1 MQPDDQKVD
10 FQKPQE
16 TNYFS
21 PAPTQVT
28 PETPVSAPA
37 PEAAPAATAN
47 VPLQAVTT
55 ESVPS
60 SEGGVVQTE
69 APAEVAETTDPVSS
83 DLPTQEPVQWQAPE
97 YLHHEK
103 NPLWFIGFG
112 VVVVIL
118 SLAAI
123 FLIKSWTFAI
133 LIPVMA
139 AALIAYSHRP
149 PHIMDYVVSGK
160 GIYINDTLHPFAEF
174 KSFGVIHDD
183 EEYSVAFIP
192 VRRFRP
198 SLTVYF
204 PEDKGED
211 IVDFLGVRLPMQPLK
226 LDAFDK
232 IVRFLGL

>member
-1 MQPDDQKVD
+1 MQPEDQKVD

-21 PAPTQVT
+21 PA
-28 PETPVSAPA
+28 SA
-37 PEAAPAATAN
+37 EAAPE
-47 VPLQAVTT
+47 V
-55 ESVPS
+55 
-60 SEGGVVQTE
+60 SEPALE
-69 APAEVAETTDPVSS
+69 APVTSVEVPEEVPTASASPE
-83 DLPTQEPVQWQAPE
+83 LPDQEPVQWQAPE

-112 VVVVIL
+112 VVVIVL
-118 SLAAI
+118 TAAAI
-123 FLIKSWTFAI
+123 FLIQSWTFAI

-149 PHIMDYVVSGK
+149 PRLMDYVVSGK
-160 GIYINDTLHPFAEF
+160 GVYINDTLHSFAEF
-174 KSFGVIHDD
+174 KSFGVIHDE
-183 EEYSVAFIP
+183 EEYSVVFIP

-204 PEDKGED
+204 PEDKGEA

>member
-1 MQPDDQKVD
+1 MQPEDQKPD
-10 FQKPQE
+10 FQSPQE

-21 PAPTQVT
+21 PALAEASSRPLDT
-28 PETPVSAPA
+28 PPQSVEAPVVETPV
-37 PEAAPAATAN
+37 
-47 VPLQAVTT
+47 
-55 ESVPS
+55 
-60 SEGGVVQTE
+60 
-69 APAEVAETTDPVSS
+69 TTDNPPTSLEEQTSS
-83 DLPTQEPVQWQAPE
+83 DVPAQEPVQWQAPE
-97 YLHHEK
+97 YLHYEK
-103 NPLWFIGFG
+103 HPLWFVGFG

-118 SLAAI
+118 TVAAI
-123 FLIKSWTFAI
+123 FLIQSWTFAI

-139 AALIAYSHRP
+139 VALIAYSHRP
-149 PHIMDYVVSGK
+149 PRVMDYVVSGK

-183 EEYSVAFIP
+183 AEYSVAFIP

-204 PEDKGED
+204 PEDKGEA